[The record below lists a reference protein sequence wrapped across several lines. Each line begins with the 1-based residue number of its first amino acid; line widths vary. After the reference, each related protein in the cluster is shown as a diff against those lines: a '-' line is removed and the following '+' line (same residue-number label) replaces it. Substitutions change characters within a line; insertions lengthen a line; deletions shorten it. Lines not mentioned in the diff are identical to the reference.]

1 MFVIV
6 YYDVNEKR
14 CTKMLKVCRKYLQHV
29 QYSVFEGEIT
39 PANFEKMV
47 SELKKIMVPEEEDSL
62 VVYKFRSMN
71 YSERLVYGLD
81 KKGDTQFI

>member
-14 CTKMLKVCRKYLQHV
+14 CAKMLKVCRRFLNHV

-39 PANFEKMV
+39 EAGLEKMITA
-47 SELKKIMVPEEEDSL
+47 LKKIMVPEEEDSL
-62 VVYKFRSMN
+62 VIYKFRTMN

-81 KKGDTQFI
+81 KKGNTQFI

>member
-14 CTKMLKVCRKYLQHV
+14 CTKMLKICRKYLKHV
-29 QYSVFEGEIT
+29 QYSVFEGEIS
-39 PANFEKMV
+39 PANFEKMT
-47 SELKKIMVPEEEDSL
+47 SELKKNMIPEEDDSL

>member
-14 CTKMLKVCRKYLQHV
+14 CTKMLKVCRKYLLHV

-39 PANFEKMV
+39 PANFEKMI
-47 SELKKIMVPEEEDSL
+47 SELKRVMVPEEDDSL
-62 VVYKFRSMN
+62 VVYKFRSMS